1 MLYQVSTR
9 STNKNQ
15 LIFVITIIVI
25 AIIVNVFLTYYI
37 ITKKNF
43 LYTKVRIFNI
53 RSDSVL
59 FMIFYI
65 LFGTGLSLWI
75 SAFKYIDNLG
85 NLYFTGK
92 DKK

>member
-1 MLYQVSTR
+1 MR
-9 STNKNQ
+9 STNKTQ
-15 LIFVITIIVI
+15 LIFAITIILL
-25 AIIVNVFLTYYI
+25 AIIVNIFLTYYI

-43 LYTKVRIFNI
+43 LYSKVRIFNI

-59 FMIFYI
+59 FMILYI
-65 LFGTGLSLWI
+65 FFGTGISLWI